1 MTENAK
7 DELRMPADEFDRM
20 MRGALQAS
28 SPPVKQGPKVRK
40 ARKKVKASVKRR
52 QK

>member
-1 MTENAK
+1 MQNTK

-20 MRGALQAS
+20 MRRALQA
-28 SPPVKQGPKVRK
+28 PPPAKQPKAARVKTVRGG
-40 ARKKVKASVKRR
+40 STKRR